1 MTSWLRQR
9 EIWRTHATGPICADW
24 SPLPIVAGWPVSI
37 EAVVRRS
44 LTIER
49 LDDLMHEIAGSYRAR
64 RAARVFIVGGGTAV
78 HSGWRNSTIDADL
91 YSDDAGVFD
100 DIQSMK
106 ERLQLNIE
114 FARPENFVPALRG
127 SEARHRFIKTIGKV
141 SFLHYD
147 PYAQMLSKIVRGFR
161 QDLLDAQN
169 FLSSGMVDPVHFRS
183 LVYSIS
189 ETEFQKYPALSRDA
203 VLEAVDD
210 FLEQPALED

>member
-1 MTSWLRQR
+1 M
-9 EIWRTHATGPICADW
+9 
-24 SPLPIVAGWPVSI
+24 
-37 EAVVRRS
+37 RRS

-78 HSGWRNSTIDADL
+78 HSGWRNSTIDAGL

-127 SEARHRFIKTIGKV
+127 SEARHLFIKTIGKV

-147 PYAQMLSKIVRGFR
+147 PYAQMLSKVVRGFR
-161 QDLLDAQN
+161 QDLLDARN

-183 LVYSIS
+183 LVYSIP
-189 ETEFQKYPALSRDA
+189 EMEFQKYPALSRDA

-210 FLEQPALED
+210 FLEQSALED